1 MAEILKK
8 NLKMTLLENIV
19 RIFSKKYNLNDV
31 FTPSTSAI
39 LTFVERPD
47 LDKQI
52 NKALTIP
59 GMQLIVY
66 GHSGSGKTTITQN
79 ILNEKKINF
88 ISTNCILDTTI
99 NDIMLDAFDK
109 LNPFYTSEFS
119 NKTTVKIS
127 SELKSSYL
135 NLDSILKSEINKEYG
150 DKQQRI
156 LPVQLTPQRLAEFLG
171 VANVLWI
178 LEDFHKVAINERQKL
193 SQILK
198 IFVDTSNKYKS
209 VKVIAIGAVGTA
221 REVVNYDTELNNR
234 ISEVAVPLMTKSEL
248 ESIISKGEKLLNV
261 EFKQK
266 VHDDIINFSNS
277 LASICHH
284 LCFSICF
291 NYRIEK
297 TSKIKKKFMDD
308 SLKSAVIDYLKQ
320 NSDSFKEILDRAL
333 KHRNGD
339 FDNTK
344 QILQA
349 FCKSDK
355 EELTQK
361 DVLGFRNNK
370 NIYRTSL
377 TEYLHKLTTAEYGE
391 ILRYDDNSGKFS
403 FSNPFFKAFTIMTF
417 SMEENESTRTS
428 INFDNIEEIMK
439 LLTIS
444 IDDIQIKVQQ
454 NTKIQSPRVIGNL
467 NQSNLNNTIRKSNT
481 RPKK

>member
-1 MAEILKK
+1 
-8 NLKMTLLENIV
+8 MTLLENIIQ
-19 RIFSKKYNLNDV
+19 IFTKKHNLNDV

-109 LNPFYTSEFS
+109 LNPFYTSEYN
-119 NKTTVKIS
+119 NKTNVKINA
-127 SELKSSYL
+127 ELKTSYL
-135 NLDSILKSEINKEYG
+135 NLESILKSEINKEYG
-150 DKQQRI
+150 EKQQRI

-171 VANVLWI
+171 VAKVVWI
-178 LEDFHKVAINERQKL
+178 LEDFHKVAITERQKL

-198 IFVDTSNKYKS
+198 IFVDTSNKYKN

-234 ISEVAVPLMTKSEL
+234 ISEVAVPLMTKDEL
-248 ESIISKGEKLLNV
+248 ESIIHKGEKLLNV

-291 NYRIEK
+291 NNKIEK
-297 TSKIKKKFMDD
+297 TAKVKKRFMDE

-344 QILQA
+344 QILQT

-361 DVLGFRNNK
+361 EVLGYKNNK
-370 NIYRTSL
+370 NIYRSSL
-377 TEYLHKLTTAEYGE
+377 TEYLHKLTTSDYGE

-417 SMEENESTRTS
+417 SMEENESTRTT
-428 INFDNIEEIMK
+428 IDFDNIEEIMK

-444 IDDIQIKVQQ
+444 IDDIQLKVQSSG
-454 NTKIQSPRVIGNL
+454 NVHNPRISSNF
-467 NQSNLNNTIRKSNT
+467 NNSNLNNTIKKSNL
-481 RPKK
+481 RPKR

>member
-1 MAEILKK
+1 
-8 NLKMTLLENIV
+8 MTLLESFFK
-19 RIFSKKYNLNDV
+19 IFRKKYDLGNV
-31 FTPSTSAI
+31 FTPSSSAI
-39 LTFVERPD
+39 LTYVERPD
-47 LDKQI
+47 IDKQI

-66 GHSGSGKTTITQN
+66 GHSGSGKTTIIQN
-79 ILNEKKINF
+79 ILNKRDIHF

-109 LNPFYTSEFS
+109 LNPFYTSEYNDKMS
-119 NKTTVKIS
+119 LKIN

-135 NLDSILKSEINKEYG
+135 NLQSIIKTEINQEYSE
-150 DKQQRI
+150 KKQRI
-156 LPVQLTPQRLAEFLG
+156 LPIQLTPQRLAEFLG
-171 VANVLWI
+171 IAKVVWI
-178 LEDFHKVAINERQKL
+178 LEDFHKVDTCERRKL

-198 IFVDTSNKYKS
+198 IFVDTSNKYKNL
-209 VKVIAIGAVGTA
+209 KVIAIGAVGTA

-234 ISEVAVPLMTKSEL
+234 ISEIAVPLMTKDDL

-266 VHDDIINFSNS
+266 VYEDIINFSNS

-291 NYRIEK
+291 NNKVEK
-297 TSKIKKKFMDD
+297 TSKIKKIFLDD

-344 QILQA
+344 QILQT
-349 FCKSDK
+349 FCKSEK
-355 EELTQK
+355 EEMTLK
-361 DVLGFRNNK
+361 DVLNYRNN
-370 NIYRTSL
+370 RSL
-377 TEYLHKLTTAEYGE
+377 YKSSLPEYLQKLTTADYGE

-417 SMEENESTRTS
+417 SMEDKESTRTS
-428 INFDNIEEIMK
+428 INFDNVEEIMK
-439 LLTIS
+439 LLSKSLDNIEIKLKSSTNINNPKSVSVSSVKGS
-444 IDDIQIKVQQ
+444 IKKT
-454 NTKIQSPRVIGNL
+454 NLPR
-467 NQSNLNNTIRKSNT
+467 RK
-481 RPKK
+481 